1 LALFR
6 YLGLNQAGDKKS
18 GVIEAEN
25 EKNARQLLRKQNLI
39 PLKITATEQR
49 SVKNTIKKIS
59 RKKTLSI
66 KELTLI
72 TRQWATL
79 MSAGLPL
86 EETLTTVAEQ
96 TEKPATKSLIIS
108 VRNRVTEG
116 HAFAN
121 ALKHYPNAFSNLYCA
136 TIAAG
141 EKSGH
146 LEKVLSRL
154 ADHIEQQYQMRQK
167 IQNALIYPAIMI
179 IVAMGIVGFLL
190 EYVVPKMI
198 GVYSDTGESLPLL
211 TQILIAISHGMQTF
225 GIYIFIGIIVLVFL
239 FIHQLKNNKRFQEK
253 IHRLLLKMPILGNAI
268 KTINTARFARTFA
281 ILFASGVSVIEAM
294 NVSANLITN
303 LPIRHAVEEAT
314 QRVKEGAA
322 IHFALKQ
329 TGYFT
334 PMSTHLIAS
343 GEASGQLEAMLERT
357 ANNQDADIGRLIE
370 TTIALFEPMII
381 LVMGAIVL
389 FIVLAVLL
397 PIFQL
402 NEFMN

>member
-1 LALFR
+1 MALFR